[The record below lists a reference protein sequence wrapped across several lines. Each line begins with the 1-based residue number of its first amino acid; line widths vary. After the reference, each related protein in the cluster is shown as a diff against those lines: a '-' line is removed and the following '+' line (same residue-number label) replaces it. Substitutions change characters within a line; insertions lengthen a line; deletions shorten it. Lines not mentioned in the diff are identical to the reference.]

1 MTFQMVKIKFYCT
14 ITSTKDYFL
23 GYSLA
28 TSSIFIQKITVM
40 TKLTRYRN
48 VRDQINKI
56 EKLRIKLKYDV
67 YDTYQIRSI

>member
-1 MTFQMVKIKFYCT
+1 
-14 ITSTKDYFL
+14 
-23 GYSLA
+23 
-28 TSSIFIQKITVM
+28 M